1 MVNMAPFIFISR
13 PFECIFFLLTVQIVL
28 QTSSTILSISGYQNI
43 VLQFYLKHYLYGPT
57 SVSDEMSTEIQSM
70 NYSEFTSFRSHLEKD
85 IRRGIYSDYK
95 VSLDN
100 VHF

>member
-1 MVNMAPFIFISR
+1 MVNMGPFIFISR

-28 QTSSTILSISGYQNI
+28 QVSSTILSISGNQNT
-43 VLQFYLKHYLYGPT
+43 VLQFYLKHNLYGPT